1 MLTLDTQEQLEELLG
16 KIPPS
21 DPSKP
26 LPRATIVYFTANWCS
41 ACRKLDLAALQVAFP
56 ALLWLKC
63 DVDANNY
70 SAGYCGVRSI
80 PSFML
85 ILDKRPIGPFQSSVT
100 EKVGAWIQLQLEAN
114 GLCLS

>member
-1 MLTLDTQEQLEELLG
+1 METLDTQQQLEELLG
-16 KIPPS
+16 KAPLS

-26 LPRATIVYFTANWCS
+26 LPRATIIYFTANWCS
-41 ACRKLDLAALQVAFP
+41 ACRKLDLAALRVAFP
-56 ALLWLKC
+56 QLQWLKC

-100 EKVGAWIQLQLEAN
+100 EKVAAWIQLQLEAN
-114 GLCLS
+114 SISSS